1 MLRSPMLNLESQHLL
16 EKIFD
21 ENKVLFGKYQ
31 ELKSLHENI
40 SSTPKVVVCGLLKAG
55 KSSLLN
61 ALTNNFNTE
70 YFETSSARATTKI
83 KALEINGFIYIDTPG
98 IDANKEDDEEAW
110 RGLVDADLILFV
122 HNLREGSLIESEN
135 QFLEVLNKKQH
146 NLSHKLIIVFSN
158 KDNILEQ
165 KQGQVSDSLYK
176 EISGIINRV
185 NDCKNYILVSSSE
198 YKIGKLENEEELINI
213 SGILK
218 LKELIQEK
226 IDRKILTLERNKHV
240 ASLKESIQDEIYK
253 MIDHRKQ
260 KVILLKQDREYEIS
274 LLRNDLLRMKETI
287 NERINY
293 LESI

>member
-1 MLRSPMLNLESQHLL
+1 MLRSPMPNLESQHLL

-31 ELKSLHENI
+31 EFKNLHANI
-40 SSTPKVVVCGLLKAG
+40 SSPPKIVVCGLLKAG

-61 ALTNNFNTE
+61 ALTNNLNTE
-70 YFETSSARATTKI
+70 YFETGSARATTKI

-98 IDANKEDDEEAW
+98 IDANKEDEEEAW
-110 RGLVDADLILFV
+110 RGLVDTDLILFV
-122 HNLREGSLIESEN
+122 HNLREGSLIESESK
-135 QFLEVLNKKQH
+135 FLEALNRKQQ

-165 KQGQVSDSLYK
+165 EQGQISDSLYK

-185 NDCKNYILVSSSE
+185 NTCKDPILVSSSE

-213 SGILK
+213 SGIFK

-226 IDRKILTLERNKHV
+226 TDSKILALERNKHI
-240 ASLKESIQDEIYK
+240 ASLKESIQDEIHK
-253 MIDHRKQ
+253 ILDQRKR
-260 KVILLKQDREYEIS
+260 KVNLLKKDRENEIS
-274 LLRNDLLRMKETI
+274 LLRNDLLRMKEII
-287 NERINY
+287 NERMIY